1 MPVVSIATIRA
12 RVETSLLLWLAG
24 KQEGNLK
31 MQFDTSNDVI
41 LQSIY
46 SPKYGSSSSQS
57 SNRCIEKDDKMSDYN
72 NDKKE
77 NKAAVSQGN
86 SSVAIDTVR

>member
-1 MPVVSIATIRA
+1 M
-12 RVETSLLLWLAG
+12 
-24 KQEGNLK
+24 
-31 MQFDTSNDVI
+31 TSNDVI

-86 SSVAIDTVR
+86 SPVAIDTALLDKVYQNSFEKTVQCAP